1 MSRKKETYQKADK
14 PLSPGVTL
22 ALPHADAAASGLALT
37 VADLTRWAQSG
48 DTADWGGPEGAEDAL
63 LEVGEALWSRPIDA
77 GSDGWTVGDL
87 RAALAD
93 DDPHDP
99 VRLAVGCAVARWLIA
114 SGQPV
119 TTGELAA
126 LASVTVGR
134 GRRGGRSRRHRPRA
148 GAAVEHR
155 VPPVRALAAVALDAG
170 GALGLLCV
178 ERERRE
184 RAGAGVAP
192 ERVQQPPAAR
202 RSVRR
207 DLGVARGDGAPLDD
221 RPQRVAVGE

>member
-1 MSRKKETYQKADK
+1 MRLSTLSPEAVGLDAAERVLARLSRLAV

-93 DDPHDP
+93 DSDPRDP
-99 VRLAVGCAVARWLIA
+99 VRLAVACAVARWLIA
-114 SGQPV
+114 DGQPV

-126 LASVTVGR
+126 LASVSTG
-134 GRRGGRSRRHRPRA
+134 
-148 GAAVEHR
+148 
-155 VPPVRALAAVALDAG
+155 
-170 GALGLLCV
+170 
-178 ERERRE
+178 
-184 RAGAGVAP
+184 
-192 ERVQQPPAAR
+192 RVQQLAAHGELETTVERRGSASVALVAAAEARRWLAAR
-202 RSVRR
+202 
-207 DLGVARGDGAPLDD
+207 GVAGWR
-221 RPQRVAVGE
+221 

>member
-1 MSRKKETYQKADK
+1 MRLSTLSPEAVGLDAAERVLARLSRLAV

-22 ALPHADAAASGLALT
+22 ALPHADPAASGLALT
-37 VADLTRWAQSG
+37 VADLCRYAQSG
-48 DTADWGGPEGAEDAL
+48 DTADWGSHHGAEDAL

-77 GSDGWTVGDL
+77 GSDGWTVDDL

-134 GRRGGRSRRHRPRA
+134 VQQLAAHGELETTVERRGSASVALVAAAEARRW
-148 GAAVEHR
+148 
-155 VPPVRALAAVALDAG
+155 LAA
-170 GALGLLCV
+170 
-178 ERERRE
+178 R
-184 RAGAGVAP
+184 GVAGW
-192 ERVQQPPAAR
+192 R
-202 RSVRR
+202 
-207 DLGVARGDGAPLDD
+207 
-221 RPQRVAVGE
+221 

>member
-1 MSRKKETYQKADK
+1 MRLSTLSPEAVGRDAAERVLRRLSRLAV

-48 DTADWGGPEGAEDAL
+48 DTADWGSHHGAEDAL

-77 GSDGWTVGDL
+77 GSDGWTVDDL

-93 DDPHDP
+93 DSDPRDP

-114 SGQPV
+114 DGQPV

-126 LASVTVGR
+126 LASVSTG
-134 GRRGGRSRRHRPRA
+134 
-148 GAAVEHR
+148 
-155 VPPVRALAAVALDAG
+155 
-170 GALGLLCV
+170 
-178 ERERRE
+178 
-184 RAGAGVAP
+184 
-192 ERVQQPPAAR
+192 RVQQLAAHGELETTVERRGSASVALVAAAEARRWLAAR
-202 RSVRR
+202 
-207 DLGVARGDGAPLDD
+207 GVAGWR
-221 RPQRVAVGE
+221 

>member
-1 MSRKKETYQKADK
+1 MRLSTLSPSAVGRDAAERVLRRLSRLAV

-37 VADLTRWAQSG
+37 AADLTRWAQSG

-77 GSDGWTVGDL
+77 GSDGWTVDDL

-93 DDPHDP
+93 DSDPRDP

-134 GRRGGRSRRHRPRA
+134 VQQLAAHGELETTVERRGSASVALVAAAEARRW
-148 GAAVEHR
+148 
-155 VPPVRALAAVALDAG
+155 LAA
-170 GALGLLCV
+170 
-178 ERERRE
+178 R
-184 RAGAGVAP
+184 GVAGW
-192 ERVQQPPAAR
+192 R
-202 RSVRR
+202 
-207 DLGVARGDGAPLDD
+207 
-221 RPQRVAVGE
+221 

>member
-1 MSRKKETYQKADK
+1 MKLSTLSPEAVGRDAAERVLRRLGRLAV

-93 DDPHDP
+93 DSDPRDP

-114 SGQPV
+114 DGQPV

-126 LASVTVGR
+126 LASVSTG
-134 GRRGGRSRRHRPRA
+134 
-148 GAAVEHR
+148 
-155 VPPVRALAAVALDAG
+155 
-170 GALGLLCV
+170 
-178 ERERRE
+178 
-184 RAGAGVAP
+184 
-192 ERVQQPPAAR
+192 RVQQLAAHGELETTVERRGSASVALVAAAEARRWLAAR
-202 RSVRR
+202 
-207 DLGVARGDGAPLDD
+207 GVAGWR
-221 RPQRVAVGE
+221 

>member
-1 MSRKKETYQKADK
+1 MRLSTLSPEAVGLDAAERVLARLSRLAV

-93 DDPHDP
+93 DSDPRDP

-114 SGQPV
+114 DGQPV

-126 LASVTVGR
+126 LASVSTG
-134 GRRGGRSRRHRPRA
+134 
-148 GAAVEHR
+148 
-155 VPPVRALAAVALDAG
+155 
-170 GALGLLCV
+170 
-178 ERERRE
+178 
-184 RAGAGVAP
+184 
-192 ERVQQPPAAR
+192 RVQQLAAHGELETTVERRGSASVALVAAAEARRWLAAR
-202 RSVRR
+202 
-207 DLGVARGDGAPLDD
+207 GVAGWR
-221 RPQRVAVGE
+221 

>member
-1 MSRKKETYQKADK
+1 MRLSTLSPEAVGRDAAERVLRRLGRLAV

-22 ALPHADAAASGLALT
+22 ALPHADPAASGLALT
-37 VADLTRWAQSG
+37 AADLTRWAQSG
-48 DTADWGGPEGAEDAL
+48 DTADWGSHHGAEDAL

-134 GRRGGRSRRHRPRA
+134 VQQLAAHGELETTVERRGRASVALVAAAEARRW
-148 GAAVEHR
+148 
-155 VPPVRALAAVALDAG
+155 LAA
-170 GALGLLCV
+170 
-178 ERERRE
+178 R
-184 RAGAGVAP
+184 GVAGW
-192 ERVQQPPAAR
+192 R
-202 RSVRR
+202 
-207 DLGVARGDGAPLDD
+207 
-221 RPQRVAVGE
+221 